1 MRAQG
6 RPAVLLIFVLLLLPA
21 FAAALDVPYL
31 TGRVVDNANM
41 VPADARQRIEGKLA
55 QLESQTGIQVAVL
68 TLNSLEG
75 EPIDDY
81 AVRVAETWKLGQ
93 ADKDNGVLLLIAKQD
108 RLMSIQVGYGLE
120 GQFTDLETGRVRN
133 DVIRP
138 FFQKGDFGQGIER
151 GVDAIIAAV
160 TDGAIPEAP
169 AAERDP
175 IVAPGPIAAIPVGI
189 FLIVVGTF
197 SWVAIHS
204 PGCSGWFLY
213 VFLMPFY
220 FAFPASISPAV
231 GIGVLIAWIVGYP
244 VLRALFGG
252 RGRGGPGGWGGG
264 GRRRRGWGGPP
275 FIFFPGG
282 GGGGWSGGGR
292 SGGFGGGGFGG
303 GFSGGGGSFGG
314 GGSSGSW

>member
-1 MRAQG
+1 MRP
-6 RPAVLLIFVLLLLPA
+6 RPTLLLALCLFLVPA
-21 FAAALDVPYL
+21 LAVALDVPYL
-31 TGRVVDNANM
+31 TGRVVDEANM
-41 VPADARQRIEGKLA
+41 IPADARQRIEEKLA
-55 QLESQTGIQVAVL
+55 QLEAQTGIQVAVL

-81 AVRVAETWKLGQ
+81 AIRVAETWKLGK

-120 GQFTDLETGRVRN
+120 GEFTDLETGRVRN
-133 DVIRP
+133 DVIGPYFR
-138 FFQKGDFGQGIER
+138 KGDFGQGVER
-151 GVDAIIAAV
+151 GVDAIVAAV

-169 AAERDP
+169 AARPDP
-175 IVAPGPIAAIPVGI
+175 LVSPGPAAAIPLVI
-189 FLIVVGTF
+189 FLMVIGTF
-197 SWVAIHS
+197 SLVAVQS

-220 FAFPASISPAV
+220 FFFPAMFAPWL
-231 GIGVLIAWIVGYP
+231 GGGLLIAWIIGYP
-244 VLRALFGG
+244 ILRALFGG
-252 RGRGGPGGWGGG
+252 RGRGGRGGG
-264 GRRRRGWGGPP
+264 GMRRRGWGGPP

-292 SGGFGGGGFGG
+292 SGGGGFGG